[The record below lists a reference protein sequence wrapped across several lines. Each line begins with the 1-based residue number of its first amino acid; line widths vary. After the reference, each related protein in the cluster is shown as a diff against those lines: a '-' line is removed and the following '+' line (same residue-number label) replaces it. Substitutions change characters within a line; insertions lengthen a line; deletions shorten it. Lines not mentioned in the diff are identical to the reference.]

1 MAKNRPAHRPPAYTG
16 GYPYR
21 FHKGISRAP
30 RTPLMGDY
38 ESGEENEDE
47 GFGYREIP
55 RTYPTLLGEEKF
67 DSLDEAVTPTN
78 IAIGAALVILGIVA
92 VGYYMNRTNQSGQQL
107 VESTIP

>member
-1 MAKNRPAHRPPAYTG
+1 MAKNRPAHRPSVSA

-38 ESGEENEDE
+38 EGGEENEDE

-55 RTYPTLLGEEKF
+55 KTYPTILGEERF
-67 DSLDEAVTPTN
+67 DSIDEAVTPTN
-78 IAIGAALVILGIVA
+78 IAIGAAVVILAIVA
-92 VGYYMNRTNQSGQQL
+92 IGYYTNKNNQPQ
-107 VESTIP
+107 P